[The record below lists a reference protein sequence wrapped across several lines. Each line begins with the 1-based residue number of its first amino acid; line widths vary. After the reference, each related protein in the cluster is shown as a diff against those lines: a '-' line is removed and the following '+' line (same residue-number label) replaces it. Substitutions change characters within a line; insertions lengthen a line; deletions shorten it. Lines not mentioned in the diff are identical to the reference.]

1 VVQPGCNFNSLFQ
14 NEWLEVA
21 ILPPPSTLHDTGG
34 GGENGGVEGA
44 GGGGKFFLPKST
56 ESPERIL
63 DQVSDHFEQQI
74 FKSNF

>member
-21 ILPPPSTLHDTGG
+21 ILPPPSTLHDTSGGG
-34 GGENGGVEGA
+34 GGEYGGVEGS
-44 GGGGKFFLPKST
+44 GGKFFLPKST

-63 DQVSDHFEQQI
+63 DQVSDFGE
-74 FKSNF
+74 